1 MFLVQRMFHSRISE
15 SNTVL
20 SNGDSDM
27 SSINIMYKCI
37 FQEVSEQSNSQGFVH
52 CHLENALFIY
62 RDFYVAIIINF
73 FVILQILFEKYIEF
87 QFFGIRK
94 LTIINLGKQ

>member
-37 FQEVSEQSNSQGFVH
+37 FQEVSEQSNSQGPLSI
-52 CHLENALFIY
+52 LESNNRDLF
-62 RDFYVAIIINF
+62 
-73 FVILQILFEKYIEF
+73 
-87 QFFGIRK
+87 
-94 LTIINLGKQ
+94 NLVMYSKV